1 MEQTNIVGGHWVQ
14 VFEFGSEHTLFF
26 VSIFKFYID
35 QKIANQV
42 RSNKILLLLYFA
54 CFGCFII
61 IFRFCNGSFTQKLG
75 IVFLL

>member
-35 QKIANQV
+35 QKKANQV
-42 RSNKILLLLYFA
+42 RANKLLLL
-54 CFGCFII
+54 CIL
-61 IFRFCNGSFTQKLG
+61 R
-75 IVFLL
+75 LLRLFYNNI